1 MTLLEIIYRLEEF
14 PGDQLIYADRDGG
27 HWTADSPAVVARVD
41 TICSVTD
48 DGRMTQRVGGRT
60 RECLLSIAA
69 ARKAVEVFK
78 VWSGNSEPSADEK
91 LKAVLYY
98 AAHASYLPAGNY
110 YNEEHAEL
118 FDLGVQWDIGAPLPV
133 LIANEDRTFLVF
145 YLRNVD
151 PDWDGTYVH
160 VRDPAQDIDQP
171 MAVLEFR
178 GCHSA
183 KLGDP
188 NDEVLHGH
196 RLWGRGLKPYGAF
209 LVRNSTWVA
218 ELRRINEVH
227 ESYRDPKVLRGESYF
242 TLPPWERMN
251 HYLFALHDS
260 TFECVAESFT
270 VSTFSSSMPEVL
282 QAVLRDLFT
291 G

>member
-1 MTLLEIIYRLEEF
+1 MTLLEIIQRLEEF
-14 PGDQLIYADRDGG
+14 PEDHTVYADRVGG
-27 HWTADSPAVVARVD
+27 HWTGSSPAVVACVD
-41 TICSVTD
+41 TPCSVTD
-48 DGRMTQRVGGRT
+48 DGRLTQRIGERT
-60 RECLLSIAA
+60 REYLLSIGE
-69 ARKAVEVFK
+69 ARKAIEVFK
-78 VWSGNSEPSADEK
+78 EWSGNPEPSADEK
-91 LKAVLYY
+91 LEAVLYY
-98 AAHASYLPAGNY
+98 AAHSAYLPAGNY
-110 YNEEHAEL
+110 YNEERAEP
-118 FDLGVQWDIGAPLPV
+118 FDPGVQWDIGAPLPV
-133 LIANEDRTFLVF
+133 LIASEDRTFLVF
-145 YLRNVD
+145 YLRDVD

-160 VRDPAQDIDQP
+160 VRDPVKDTDQS

-188 NDEVLHGH
+188 NDEVIHGH

-251 HYLFALHDS
+251 HYLFAFHDS

-270 VSTFSSSMPEVL
+270 VRTISSSMPEVL
-282 QAVLRDLFT
+282 QGVLRELFAY
-291 G
+291 